1 MKKAKIL
8 FALFSVLSCAAGV
21 SAENAKISK
30 EALDAFRFGA
40 KIKETLHVVD
50 SNGNPVSNATIR
62 VGFEQGST
70 GKVKVFSGITD
81 TNGNWT
87 VEGSC
92 SRFANYRIA
101 KEGHYE
107 TYFEKRMFAADY
119 AEVNKRVKD
128 GRWEPWNPTVKI
140 VLKEKRE
147 PVPLEYISG
156 DFVFPC
162 DTIVGFDFVKGD
174 LVKPYGTGAHPDITV
189 FYTATNPANRF
200 SIAMTNQIRVAAS
213 ANEGFLLRAK
223 DTSSK
228 LLSAYEAPEYGY
240 EQSLVYGRK
249 SDDKRILVRTSLK
262 ESDYLFFK
270 TRVETNDQGRV
281 VSARYGKIYRFEY
294 SNANPREHPGYGRM
308 RLGYYINPEANSR
321 NLEWD
326 GHDLRSGR
334 KVDVDKV
341 IGGF

>member
-1 MKKAKIL
+1 MKNMLVVIL
-8 FALFSVLSCAAGV
+8 GAFCTVCHAQLSQETV
-21 SAENAKISK
+21 
-30 EALDAFRFGA
+30 DAMTWGA
-40 KIKETLHVVD
+40 KTKLTLHVVD
-50 SNGNPVSNATIR
+50 YEGQSVSNANVRIFWTYDYTNKQKR
-62 VGFEQGST
+62 YEGKTDAHGLLVLEVKSRGTFTFFVENDGYYRSQGEHSFDVR
-70 GKVKVFSGITD
+70 G
-81 TNGNWT
+81 
-87 VEGSC
+87 
-92 SRFANYRIA
+92 
-101 KEGHYE
+101 E
-107 TYFEKRMFAADY
+107 T
-119 AEVNKRVKD
+119 RVKD

-147 PVPLEYISG
+147 PVPLEYIRG

-174 LVKPYGTGAHPDITV
+174 LVKPHGTGVHPDITV
-189 FYTATNPANRF
+189 FYTVTNPANRF

-249 SDDKRILVRTSLK
+249 SDEERILERTSLA

-270 TRVETNDQGRV
+270 TRVETNDQGKV

-294 SNANPREHPGYGRM
+294 SNANPREYPGYGRM
-308 RLGYYINPEANSR
+308 RLGYYINPEANNR